1 MNNLLFSL
9 TNVGNNIVNGLNGA
23 LGNVGYLILIN
34 AIGVVAIFV
43 KLCETQNKKR
53 NKIILFAILG
63 AVCWVT
69 YFVTNGD
76 FTSAIVNLI
85 GAIQMLIFLQ
95 RGKKRWADSK
105 WWLVFFLI
113 VQLVISI
120 FTWKDYF
127 SLFPVIGGLFGTV
140 AYFVMD
146 EKAYRYLFLTV
157 ILLWIGN
164 GIARGYVLPLIHDS
178 FAAVSIIIAIIRYN
192 ILGKENKVKES
203 AELNNEQKECA

>member
-9 TNVGNNIVNGLNGA
+9 TTIGNNIVSALNGA
-23 LGNVGYLILIN
+23 FGSVGYLILIN
-34 AIGVVAIFV
+34 AIGVVAIAV

-53 NKIILFAILG
+53 NGIIFFAILG
-63 AVCWVT
+63 AICWVT
-69 YFVTNGD
+69 YFVLNGD

-95 RGKKRWADSK
+95 RGKKKWADSK
-105 WWLVFFLI
+105 WWLVFFLV
-113 VQLVISI
+113 VQLVCSVI
-120 FTWKDYF
+120 TWKDYF
-127 SLFPVIGGLFGTV
+127 SLFPVIGGLVGSV

-157 ILLWIGN
+157 VLLWIGN
-164 GIARGYVLPLIHDS
+164 GIARAYVLPLIHDS

-192 ILGKENKVKES
+192 ILGEKKKEKPTEEVSEVNPS
-203 AELNNEQKECA
+203 